1 MNIKLKSRSG
11 IAIQYDGTNIQK
23 IADIFNLDYKEYK
36 CVTLWNGKF
45 YPDVRITDNNYIDKD
60 LIAGDWVYASHNS
73 DLVEIISEEEFEKY
87 WEKDDER

>member
-1 MNIKLKSRSG
+1 M
-11 IAIQYDGTNIQK
+11 
-23 IADIFNLDYKEYK
+23 
-36 CVTLWNGKF
+36 TLWNGKF